1 MLSRILFTIA
11 TAVSLTGLYAVYAVA
26 IRPWV
31 VIPDEPAAPQIA
43 EEQSESHRP
52 AENVRVAESYLTEQS
67 WAAQSEYMLRAGQAF
82 IFTNNWDREKTDQR
96 LVHFEPFA
104 MVWIT
109 KDQQGREQAVSLWSD
124 SAQIKFASAF
134 DDKHSNP
141 GRVVGAVLDG
151 EVQIKGPDGLQ
162 VDGKR
167 FIFDE
172 SAPSLISTHPVGFR
186 FGPHVG
192 SGRSLHMSLIPAE
205 GLPGRDRP
213 HVFGIRSVRLSGG
226 IDPATKKFED
236 VKLDLHMR
244 QQDKPVVVNI
254 RKAWELEYDVAAQT
268 ATFSKDVR
276 VFHLT
281 GPNERDGLDCD
292 LLKIHFA
299 TKSKSGP
306 GDSRNGSPD
315 GTLVSNEAVIERKQP
330 YQHIS
335 TDLVFERL
343 TATGINGRK
352 VQVVSQRNGL
362 RAFMA
367 ELDYHALQRTLH
379 MSDPKGV
386 TVTQRG
392 TTLVVPDID
401 VRFGERESL
410 SEVLCR
416 GAGSLETTTP
426 GSRHLAFNATWAKQ
440 LSLTTD
446 RATGL
451 DVIQLD
457 HKASFKQ
464 PAKRTGLGAERIR
477 IWVASLS
484 STGALRMS
492 DAPSG
497 SSSPSAVPSNPAAE
511 PDVKRL
517 FAEGDVALVSPQLWA
532 RSQELDVRFD
542 EAENQSVSA
551 RMNSRAG
558 LIPAAYVMEET
569 STRDGNSNT
578 EQPALS
584 RIDDAPRVSES
595 IPLRGGAL
603 PARSSARVAQMSH
616 STLSRPVADGSLGQP
631 IDIPSSSMGTTG
643 RNRLPQQSDSATEP
657 LNLTADRIGVRLRK
671 VSGQSQPEVTVIKTV
686 GHVVVRQNRKA
697 GELPLTAEG
706 DRMDLTNEG
715 PADQVIHLYGSPAH
729 LRDRGVHIEGREV
742 HLDRAGN
749 RAWVTGHGLLQLP
762 MPKRAPIAALGES
775 TADPDLDVWWDE
787 SMEFNGQTAQFVGK
801 VRAQLGRTTLRC
813 ELMDVALTERLS
825 FSEQTLKAQPELQ
838 SISCREDVTFENSE
852 YDGTKLVQV
861 RRGKVAE
868 FRFDRVKN
876 TAFAQGPGHMQLW
889 QRGKSSLTGGG
900 AADLIQANRPITV
913 VASDWNYTRVDFK
926 GKMTG
931 QIELQRAM
939 FHDAVWIVHG
949 PVKSPIDVLD
959 RDKLTGDAGS
969 MRCEQLEIVHQ
980 EKGPNNPV
988 AYQQLVGH
996 GNAQIEGRGF
1006 YATADEI
1013 SFDGSKGLYMLRAHG
1028 KESATVARD
1037 SERGPPTETS
1047 ARRIDFTPSRNALIV
1062 HGASGASGG

>member
-26 IRPWV
+26 IRPLV
-31 VIPDEPAAPQIA
+31 VIPDEPPAPLVA
-43 EEQSESHRP
+43 EEQGESHRP

-104 MVWIT
+104 MVWIS
-109 KDQQGREQAVSLWSD
+109 KDKQGREQAVSLVSD
-124 SAQIKFASAF
+124 SAQIRFASAF

-151 EVQIKGPDGLQ
+151 EVQVKGSGGLE
-162 VDGKR
+162 VKGKR

-213 HVFGIRSVRLSGG
+213 HVFGIRNVRLSGG

-236 VKLDLHMR
+236 VRLDVEMR
-244 QQDKPVVVNI
+244 RQGKPVVVNI
-254 RKAWELEYDVAAQT
+254 RKAWELEYDMASQT

-276 VFHLT
+276 VSTKT
-281 GPNERDGLDCD
+281 GPNEYDGLDCD

-299 TKSKSGP
+299 AKPKAGSSDKS
-306 GDSRNGSPD
+306 DGSTD
-315 GTLVSNEAVIERKQP
+315 GSVASTEAAVERKSS
-330 YQHIS
+330 YQQIE
-335 TDLVFERL
+335 TNLEFERL
-343 TATGINGRK
+343 TATGVAGRK
-352 VQVVSQRNGL
+352 VQVVSQGNGL
-362 RAFMA
+362 RAYMA
-367 ELDYHALQRTLH
+367 ELDYHALQQTLH
-379 MSDPKGV
+379 LSDPKGV
-386 TVTQRG
+386 TVSQRG
-392 TTLVVPDID
+392 TTLVVPDIE
-401 VRFGERESL
+401 VRLGERDSL

-416 GAGSLETTTP
+416 GAGRLESMPP
-426 GSRHLAFNATWAKQ
+426 GSNQLAFIASWAKQ

-457 HKASFKQ
+457 QKASFRQ
-464 PAKRTGLGAERIR
+464 PSKRMGLGAERIR

-484 STGALRMS
+484 ASGALRLS
-492 DAPSG
+492 DTSSG
-497 SSSPSAVPSNPAAE
+497 SSSTSAVASNPATE

-517 FAEGDVALVSPQLWA
+517 FAEREVALVSPQLVA
-532 RSQELDVRFD
+532 RSHELDVRFD
-542 EAENQSVSA
+542 EADNPSVSA
-551 RMNSRAG
+551 RTRSRAE
-558 LIPAAYVMEET
+558 LTPAALVLDEA
-569 STRDGNSNT
+569 SPRDNSN
-578 EQPALS
+578 A
-584 RIDDAPRVSES
+584 APPTRSNDRVQ
-595 IPLRGGAL
+595 
-603 PARSSARVAQMSH
+603 QMSH
-616 STLSRPVADGSLGQP
+616 STLPRGAADGSLGPP
-631 IDIPSSSMGTTG
+631 IDIPSAPTGIVG
-643 RNRLPQQSDSATEP
+643 RNSFSDQSRSTTEP
-657 LNLTADRIGVRLRK
+657 LDLTADRIGVRLRK
-671 VSGQSQPEVTVIKTV
+671 VSGQSQPEVTFIGTL
-686 GHVVVRQNRKA
+686 GHVKVRQNRKP
-697 GELPLTAEG
+697 GEPPLTAEG
-706 DRMDLTNEG
+706 DRMDLTNAG
-715 PADQVIHLYGSPAH
+715 PSDQVIHLYGSPAH

-749 RAWVTGHGLLQLP
+749 RAWVKGHGLLQLP

-787 SMEFNGQTAQFVGK
+787 SMEFNGQQATFVGK
-801 VRAQLGRTTLRC
+801 VRAELGRTTMRC
-813 ELMDVALTERLS
+813 ELMDVGLTERLS
-825 FSEQTLKAQPELQ
+825 FSEESIKTQPELQ

-852 YDGTKLVQV
+852 YEGTKLVQV

-868 FRFDRVKN
+868 FQFDRMKN
-876 TAFAQGPGHMQLW
+876 TALAQGPGHMLLW
-889 QRGKSSLTGGG
+889 QRGKSGLTGGS
-900 AADLIQANRPITV
+900 ATDVIQANRPITV
-913 VASDWNYTRVDFK
+913 VASEWSYTRVDFK

-931 QIELQRAM
+931 HIERQRAT

-949 PVKSPIDVLD
+949 PVKSPIETLN

-1028 KESATVARD
+1028 KENATVARD

>member
-31 VIPDEPAAPQIA
+31 VIPDEPAASQIA

-104 MVWIT
+104 MVWIS
-109 KDQQGREQAVSLWSD
+109 KDQQGREQAVSLVSD
-124 SAQIKFASAF
+124 SAQIRFASAF

-151 EVQIKGPDGLQ
+151 EVQVKGSGGLE
-162 VDGKR
+162 VKGKR

-213 HVFGIRSVRLSGG
+213 HVFGIRNVRLSGG

-236 VKLDLHMR
+236 VRLDVEMR
-244 QQDKPVVVNI
+244 RQGQPVVVNI
-254 RKAWELEYDVAAQT
+254 RKAWELEYDMASQT

-276 VFHLT
+276 VSTKT
-281 GPNERDGLDCD
+281 GPNEYDGLDCD

-299 TKSKSGP
+299 AKPKAGP
-306 GDSRNGSPD
+306 GDKRDDPADGSV
-315 GTLVSNEAVIERKQP
+315 VSTEAAVERKSS
-330 YQHIS
+330 YQQIE
-335 TDLVFERL
+335 TDLEFERL
-343 TATGINGRK
+343 TATGVAGRK
-352 VQVVSQRNGL
+352 VQVVSQGNGL
-362 RAFMA
+362 RAYMA

-379 MSDPKGV
+379 LSDPKGV
-386 TVTQRG
+386 TVSQRG
-392 TTLVVPDID
+392 TTLVVPDIE
-401 VRFGERESL
+401 VRLGERDSL

-416 GAGSLETTTP
+416 GAGRLESMPP
-426 GSRHLAFNATWAKQ
+426 GSNQLAFIASWAKQ

-457 HKASFKQ
+457 QKASFRQ
-464 PAKRTGLGAERIR
+464 PSKRMGLGAERIR

-484 STGALRMS
+484 ASGALRLS
-492 DAPSG
+492 DTSSG
-497 SSSPSAVPSNPAAE
+497 SSSTSAVASHPATE

-517 FAEGDVALVSPQLWA
+517 FAEREVALVSPKLVA
-532 RSQELDVRFD
+532 RSQELDIRFD
-542 EAENQSVSA
+542 EAGDPSVSE
-551 RMNSRAG
+551 RTRSRAE
-558 LIPAAYVMEET
+558 LTPAAWVLDET
-569 STRDGNSNT
+569 TSRDDSNAAPPSFNRVGN
-578 EQPALS
+578 
-584 RIDDAPRVSES
+584 APRES
-595 IPLRGGAL
+595 GIDSKTRGVL
-603 PARSSARVAQMSH
+603 PTRSNDRVQQMSH
-616 STLSRPVADGSLGQP
+616 STLPRGAADGSLGPP
-631 IDIPSSSMGTTG
+631 IDIPSASTGATG
-643 RNRLPQQSDSATEP
+643 RNSLSDQSRSTSEP
-657 LNLTADRIGVRLRK
+657 LDLTADRIGVRLRK
-671 VSGQSQPEVTVIKTV
+671 VSGQSQPEVTFIGTL
-686 GHVVVRQNRKA
+686 GHVKVRQNRKP
-697 GELPLTAEG
+697 GEPPLTAEG
-706 DRMDLTNEG
+706 DRMDLTNAG
-715 PADQVIHLYGSPAH
+715 PSDQVIHLYGSPAH

-742 HLDRAGN
+742 HLDRAAN
-749 RAWVTGHGLLQLP
+749 RAWVKGHGLLQLP
-762 MPKRAPIAALGES
+762 MPKRVPIAALGES

-787 SMEFNGQTAQFVGK
+787 SMEFNGQQATFVGK
-801 VRAQLGRTTLRC
+801 VRAELGRTTMRC
-813 ELMDVALTERLS
+813 ELMDVGLTERLS
-825 FSEQTLKAQPELQ
+825 FADESLQTQPELQ
-838 SISCREDVTFENSE
+838 SVSCREDVTFENSE
-852 YDGTKLVQV
+852 YEGTKLVQV

-868 FRFDRVKN
+868 FQFDRMKN
-876 TAFAQGPGHMQLW
+876 TAFAQGPGHMLLW
-889 QRGKSSLTGGG
+889 QRGKSGLTGGN
-900 AADLIQANRPITV
+900 ATDVIQANRPITV
-913 VASDWNYTRVDFK
+913 VASEWNYTRVDFK

-931 QIELQRAM
+931 HIERQRAT

-949 PVKSPIDVLD
+949 PVKSPIDSLN

-1028 KESATVARD
+1028 KENATVARD

>member
-26 IRPWV
+26 IRPLV
-31 VIPDEPAAPQIA
+31 VIPDEPPAPLVA
-43 EEQSESHRP
+43 EEQGESHRP

-104 MVWIT
+104 MVWIS
-109 KDQQGREQAVSLWSD
+109 KDKQGREQAVSLVSD
-124 SAQIKFASAF
+124 SAQIRFASAF

-151 EVQIKGPDGLQ
+151 EVQVKGSGGLE
-162 VDGKR
+162 VKGKR

-213 HVFGIRSVRLSGG
+213 HVFGIRNVRLSGG

-236 VKLDLHMR
+236 VRLDVEMR
-244 QQDKPVVVNI
+244 RQGKPVVVNI
-254 RKAWELEYDVAAQT
+254 RKAWELEYDMASQT

-276 VFHLT
+276 VSTKT
-281 GPNERDGLDCD
+281 GPNEYDGLDCD

-299 TKSKSGP
+299 AKPKAGSSDKS
-306 GDSRNGSPD
+306 DGSTD
-315 GTLVSNEAVIERKQP
+315 GSVASTEAAVERKSS
-330 YQHIS
+330 YQQIE
-335 TDLVFERL
+335 TNLEFERL
-343 TATGINGRK
+343 TATGVAGRK
-352 VQVVSQRNGL
+352 VQVVSQGNGL
-362 RAFMA
+362 RAYMA
-367 ELDYHALQRTLH
+367 ELDYHALQQTLH
-379 MSDPKGV
+379 LSDPKGV
-386 TVTQRG
+386 TVSQRG
-392 TTLVVPDID
+392 TTLVVPDIE
-401 VRFGERESL
+401 VRLGERDSL

-416 GAGSLETTTP
+416 GAGRLESMPP
-426 GSRHLAFNATWAKQ
+426 GSNQLAFIASWAKQ

-457 HKASFKQ
+457 QKASFRQ
-464 PAKRTGLGAERIR
+464 PSKRMGLGAERIR

-484 STGALRMS
+484 ASGALRLS
-492 DAPSG
+492 DTSSG
-497 SSSPSAVPSNPAAE
+497 SSSTSAVASNPATE

-517 FAEGDVALVSPQLWA
+517 FAEREVALVSPQLVA
-532 RSQELDVRFD
+532 RSHELDVRFD
-542 EAENQSVSA
+542 EADNPSVSA
-551 RMNSRAG
+551 RTRSRAE
-558 LIPAAYVMEET
+558 LTPAALVLDEA
-569 STRDGNSNT
+569 SPRDNSN
-578 EQPALS
+578 A
-584 RIDDAPRVSES
+584 APPTRSNDRVQ
-595 IPLRGGAL
+595 
-603 PARSSARVAQMSH
+603 QMSH
-616 STLSRPVADGSLGQP
+616 STLPRGAADGSLGPP
-631 IDIPSSSMGTTG
+631 IDIPSAPTGIVG
-643 RNRLPQQSDSATEP
+643 RNSFSDQSRSTTEP
-657 LNLTADRIGVRLRK
+657 LDLTADRIGVRLRK
-671 VSGQSQPEVTVIKTV
+671 VSGQSQPEVTFIGTL
-686 GHVVVRQNRKA
+686 GHVKVRQNRKP
-697 GELPLTAEG
+697 GEPPLTAEG
-706 DRMDLTNEG
+706 DRMDLTNAG
-715 PADQVIHLYGSPAH
+715 PSDQVIHLYGSPAH

-749 RAWVTGHGLLQLP
+749 RAWVKGHGLLQLP

-787 SMEFNGQTAQFVGK
+787 SMEFNGQQATFVGK
-801 VRAQLGRTTLRC
+801 VRAELGRTTMRC
-813 ELMDVALTERLS
+813 ELMDVGLTERLS
-825 FSEQTLKAQPELQ
+825 FSEESIKTQPELQ

-852 YDGTKLVQV
+852 YEGTKLVQV

-868 FRFDRVKN
+868 FQFDRMKN
-876 TAFAQGPGHMQLW
+876 TALAQGPGHMLLW
-889 QRGKSSLTGGG
+889 QRGKSGLTGGSTT
-900 AADLIQANRPITV
+900 DVIQANRPITV
-913 VASDWNYTRVDFK
+913 VASEWNYTRVDFK

-931 QIELQRAM
+931 HIERQRAT
-939 FHDAVWIVHG
+939 FHDAVWVVHG
-949 PVKSPIDVLD
+949 PVKSPIDSLN

-1028 KESATVARD
+1028 KENATVARD

>member
-1 MLSRILFTIA
+1 MISRILFTIA

-31 VIPDEPAAPQIA
+31 VIPNEPAAPQVA
-43 EEQSESHRP
+43 EAQSESHRP
-52 AENVRVAESYLTEQS
+52 AENVRVAESYLTEQP

-104 MVWIT
+104 MVWIS
-109 KDQQGREQAVSLWSD
+109 KDKQGREQAVSLVSD
-124 SAQIKFASAF
+124 SAQIRFASAF

-151 EVQIKGPDGLQ
+151 EVQVKGSGGLE
-162 VDGKR
+162 VKGKR

-213 HVFGIRSVRLSGG
+213 HVFGIRNVRLSGG
-226 IDPATKKFED
+226 IVPATKKFED
-236 VKLDLHMR
+236 VKLDVEMR
-244 QQDKPVVVNI
+244 RQGKPVVVNV
-254 RKAWELEYDVAAQT
+254 RKAWELEYDVASQT

-276 VFHLT
+276 VSTKT
-281 GPNERDGLDCD
+281 GPNEYDGLDCD
-292 LLKIHFA
+292 LLKIHFVAKPKVGASDNSDGSTDGSVVSTEA
-299 TKSKSGP
+299 T
-306 GDSRNGSPD
+306 
-315 GTLVSNEAVIERKQP
+315 VERKLS
-330 YQHIS
+330 YQQIE
-335 TDLVFERL
+335 TDLEFERL
-343 TATGINGRK
+343 TATGVAGGK
-352 VQVVSQRNGL
+352 VRIVSQGNGL
-362 RAFMA
+362 RADMA

-379 MSDPKGV
+379 LSDPKGV
-386 TVTQRG
+386 TVSQRG
-392 TTLVVPDID
+392 TTLVVPDIE
-401 VRFGERESL
+401 VRLGERDSL

-416 GAGSLETTTP
+416 GAGRLESMPP
-426 GSRHLAFNATWAKQ
+426 GSNQLAFIASWAKQ

-457 HKASFKQ
+457 QKASFRQ
-464 PAKRTGLGAERIR
+464 PSKRMGLGAERIR

-484 STGALRMS
+484 ASGALRLG
-492 DAPSG
+492 DATSG
-497 SSSPSAVPSNPAAE
+497 SLPTSAVASNPAAE

-517 FAEGDVALVSPQLWA
+517 FAEREVALVSPQLVA
-532 RSQELDVRFD
+532 RSHELDVRFD
-542 EAENQSVSA
+542 EAGDPSVSA
-551 RMNSRAG
+551 RTRSRAE
-558 LIPAAYVMEET
+558 LTPAAWVLDET
-569 STRDGNSNT
+569 SPRDNSN
-578 EQPALS
+578 A
-584 RIDDAPRVSES
+584 APPSFNRVQ
-595 IPLRGGAL
+595 
-603 PARSSARVAQMSH
+603 QMSH
-616 STLSRPVADGSLGQP
+616 STLPRGAADGSLGPP
-631 IDIPSSSMGTTG
+631 IDIPSASTGTVG
-643 RNRLPQQSDSATEP
+643 RNRLLDQSRSTTEP
-657 LNLTADRIGVRLRK
+657 LDLTADRIGVRLRK
-671 VSGQSQPEVTVIKTV
+671 VSGQSQPEVTFIGTL
-686 GHVVVRQNRKA
+686 GHVKVRQNRKP
-697 GELPLTAEG
+697 GEPPLTAEG
-706 DRMDLTNEG
+706 DRMDLTNAG
-715 PADQVIHLYGSPAH
+715 PSDQVIHLYGSPAH

-749 RAWVTGHGLLQLP
+749 RAWVKGHGLLQLP

-787 SMEFNGQTAQFVGK
+787 SMEFNGQQATFVGK
-801 VRAQLGRTTLRC
+801 VRAELGRTTMRC
-813 ELMDVALTERLS
+813 ELMDVGLTERLS
-825 FSEQTLKAQPELQ
+825 FAEESIQTQPELQ

-852 YDGTKLVQV
+852 YDGTKVVQV

-876 TAFAQGPGHMQLW
+876 TAFAQGPGHMLLW
-889 QRGKSSLTGGG
+889 QRGKSGLTGDGG
-900 AADLIQANRPITV
+900 AANVVQANRPITV
-913 VASDWNYTRVDFK
+913 VASEWNYTRVDFK

-931 QIELQRAM
+931 QLELQRAM

-949 PVKSPIDVLD
+949 PVKNQGDTLN

-1013 SFDGSKGLYMLRAHG
+1013 SYDGSKGLYMLRAHG
-1028 KESATVARD
+1028 KENATVARD